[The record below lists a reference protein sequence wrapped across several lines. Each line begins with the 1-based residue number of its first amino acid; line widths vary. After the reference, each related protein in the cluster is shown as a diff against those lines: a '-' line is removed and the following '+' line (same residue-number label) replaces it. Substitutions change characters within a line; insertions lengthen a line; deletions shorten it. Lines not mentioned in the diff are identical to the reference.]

1 MHEKNHFITSALRRY
16 LTEKEKDPEVIG
28 YEKYGFTRTDEII
41 TAEYLLL
48 FLALFCLSLVLQFYV
63 GKVWKLHYLPESGA
77 TVLLGMFVG
86 GLIRLVGND
95 TSDSLLGFD
104 ATIFFIGFLPPII
117 FNSGYQ
123 INRRLFFKNMGGIL
137 LLAVAGTAVS
147 TVIIGVGLWALGQ
160 AGLAPEYS
168 AIEYLTFGSLI
179 SATDPVSTLAVFS
192 ELQVHPTLFYL
203 VFGESVL
210 NDAVSITLFKT
221 MSTYIGETIT
231 HEDGLWAFLDFCISC
246 VGSTIIGFGLGM
258 LFAWIFK
265 VVDLT
270 KHRLLLV
277 SLYTGMIYIPFLLSE
292 TLQLSGILT
301 LLFSAIT
308 ARRYISHNIPPE
320 AQRACA
326 FVFELMAYLAE
337 TGVFL
342 YLGLDVFSRRI
353 TRGYEVRFIFWS
365 LLLCLVS
372 RAVVTYPGLNFINRV
387 RQNFADKKNSLDA
400 NLISPGMIHMVFI
413 NYLYTTNHLIIDYYC
428 FYYILI
434 YYYYYYY

>member
-1 MHEKNHFITSALRRY
+1 MMPITDIVRRY
-16 LTEKEKDPEVIG
+16 LTQEKDPEVIG
-28 YEKYGFTRTDEII
+28 YEKYGFTRTSEII

-48 FLALFCLSLVLQFYV
+48 FLVLFCISLVLQFYV

-77 TVLLGMFVG
+77 TVFLGMLIG
-86 GLIRLVGND
+86 GIIRAAGQD
-95 TSDSLLGFD
+95 TGETLLGFD
-104 ATIFFIGFLPPII
+104 ATVFFIGFLPPII

-137 LLAVAGTAVS
+137 VLAVAGTAVS
-147 TVIIGVGLWALGQ
+147 TVIVGVGLWALGT
-160 AGLAPEYS
+160 AGLAPPYT

-231 HEDGLWAFLDFCISC
+231 LEDGLYAFLDFVISII
-246 VGSTIIGFGLGM
+246 GSTLIGFGLGM

-265 VVDLT
+265 VVDLS

-277 SLYTGMIYIPFLLSE
+277 SLFTGMIYIPFLLSE

-308 ARRYISHNIPPE
+308 ARRYISHNISPE

-326 FVFELMAYLAE
+326 FVFELLAYLAE

-342 YLGLDVFSRRI
+342 YLGLDVFARRI
-353 TRGYEVRFIFWS
+353 TRGYEARFIFWS
-365 LLLCLVS
+365 LLLCLAS
-372 RAVVTYPGLNFINRV
+372 RAVVTYPGLFMV
-387 RQNFADKKNSLDA
+387 RSC
-400 NLISPGMIHMVFI
+400 
-413 NYLYTTNHLIIDYYC
+413 Y
-428 FYYILI
+428 
-434 YYYYYYY
+434 

>member
-1 MHEKNHFITSALRRY
+1 LFVT
-16 LTEKEKDPEVIG
+16 
-28 YEKYGFTRTDEII
+28 
-41 TAEYLLL
+41 LLC
-48 FLALFCLSLVLQFYV
+48 LALVLQFYV
-63 GKVWKLHYLPESGA
+63 GKVWHLHYLPESGA
-77 TVLLGMFVG
+77 TVLLGMIIG
-86 GLIRLVGND
+86 GLIRVSGRD
-95 TSDSLLGFD
+95 TSETLLGFD
-104 ATIFFIGFLPPII
+104 ATVFFIGFLPPII

-137 LLAVAGTAVS
+137 VLAVVGTGLS
-147 TVIIGVGLWALGQ
+147 TVIVGVGLWALGQ
-160 AGLAPEYS
+160 GGLAPAYT

-221 MSTYIGETIT
+221 MSKYIGEEIT
-231 HEDGLWAFLDFCISC
+231 YEDGLFAFLDFVISC

-258 LFAWIFK
+258 FFAWIFK

-277 SLYTGMIYIPFLLSE
+277 SLFTAMIYVPFLLSE

-308 ARRYISHNIPPE
+308 ARRYINHNITPE

-342 YLGLDVFSRRI
+342 YLGLDVFAKKI
-353 TRGYEVRFIFWS
+353 TRGYEVRLILWS
-365 LLLCLVS
+365 LLLCFVG
-372 RAVVTYPGLNFINRV
+372 RAVTTYPGL
-387 RQNFADKKNSLDA
+387 AL
-400 NLISPGMIHMVFI
+400 
-413 NYLYTTNHLIIDYYC
+413 
-428 FYYILI
+428 
-434 YYYYYYY
+434 

>member
-1 MHEKNHFITSALRRY
+1 MLRRY
-16 LTEKEKDPEVIG
+16 LSEEEDQPEVIG
-28 YEKYGFTRTDEII
+28 YQKYGFTRSHEII
-41 TAEYLLL
+41 TAQYLLL
-48 FLALFCLSLVLQFYV
+48 FVVLLCVSLVLQFYV
-63 GKVWKLHYLPESGA
+63 GKVWHFHWLPESGA
-77 TVLLGMFVG
+77 TVCLGMLIG
-86 GLIRLVGND
+86 GMIRLSGKDSGD
-95 TSDSLLGFD
+95 TLLAFD
-104 ATIFFIGFLPPII
+104 ATVFFIGFLPPII

-137 LLAVAGTAVS
+137 VLAVVGTLTS
-147 TVIIGVGLWALGQ
+147 TIIVGVGLWAIGQ
-160 AGLAPEYS
+160 AGLAPDFT

-221 MSTYIGETIT
+221 MSKYIGKSIT
-231 HEDGLWAFLDFCISC
+231 YEDGLFAFLDFIISC
-246 VGSTIIGFGLGM
+246 IGSTVIGFGLGM

-277 SLYTGMIYIPFLLSE
+277 SLFTGMIYVPFLLSE

-301 LLFSAIT
+301 LLFSSIT

-342 YLGLDVFSRRI
+342 YLGLDVFARKI
-353 TRGYEVRFIFWS
+353 TVGYEVRLIFWAM
-365 LLLCLVS
+365 LLCHIG
-372 RAVVTYPGLNFINRV
+372 RAATTYPGLFLVIVCVPSLFIV
-387 RQNFADKKNSLDA
+387 
-400 NLISPGMIHMVFI
+400 
-413 NYLYTTNHLIIDYYC
+413 Y
-428 FYYILI
+428 
-434 YYYYYYY
+434 

>member
-1 MHEKNHFITSALRRY
+1 MAEDILNEFHRYLSGDTEHRHEKEILGFEA
-16 LTEKEKDPEVIG
+16 K
-28 YEKYGFTRTDEII
+28 GFTRSHEII
-41 TAEYLLL
+41 TAQYLLL
-48 FLALFCLSLVLQFYV
+48 FVTLLCLSLVLQFYV
-63 GKVWKLHYLPESGA
+63 GKVWHFHYLPESGA
-77 TVLLGMFVG
+77 TVFLGMVIG
-86 GLIRLVGND
+86 GLIRLSGKDSSD
-95 TSDSLLGFD
+95 TLLGFD
-104 ATIFFIGFLPPII
+104 ATVFFLGFLPPII

-137 LLAVAGTAVS
+137 VLSVVGTALS
-147 TVIIGVGLWALGQ
+147 TVIVGVGLYYLGQ
-160 AGLAPEYS
+160 ANLAPDFT

-192 ELQVHPTLFYL
+192 ELKVHPTLFYL

-221 MSTYIGETIT
+221 MSKYIGQEVTYI
-231 HEDGLWAFLDFCISC
+231 DGFVALLDFAISC
-246 VGSTIIGFGLGM
+246 VGSTIIGLVLGM
-258 LFAWIFK
+258 FFAWIFK
-265 VVDLT
+265 VVDMT

-277 SLYTGMIYIPFLLSE
+277 SLFTGMIYAPFLLSE

-342 YLGLDVFSRRI
+342 YLGLDVFSKNI
-353 TRGYEVRFIFWS
+353 TKGYEARLIFWS
-365 LLLCLVS
+365 LLLCFIG
-372 RAVVTYPGLNFINRV
+372 RAAAVYPGLNMVIRLKFNIH
-387 RQNFADKKNSLDA
+387 SLEYESS
-400 NLISPGMIHMVFI
+400 NLTVSS
-413 NYLYTTNHLIIDYYC
+413 
-428 FYYILI
+428 
-434 YYYYYYY
+434 